1 MGDPTTWADWTR
13 TRTPLAVAER
23 LQAIGIAAAPMNR
36 RPELLTDPQLTSRG
50 LYQPMT
56 HPLLEGVLPAESG
69 PAPFRRIGRV
79 RTLPAPLAGQHTRE
93 ICRDVLR
100 FDTAETDRLLAE
112 GVLFT
117 SDRTAT

>member
-1 MGDPTTWADWTR
+1 MPAQARQIGRGSVRLVRPGS
-13 TRTPLAVAER
+13 TPSCPQIR
-23 LQAIGIAAAPMNR
+23 QMQAIGIAAAPMNR
-36 RPELLTDPQLTSRG
+36 RPELLSDPQLTARG

-93 ICRDVLR
+93 ICRDVLG

-112 GVLFT
+112 
-117 SDRTAT
+117 